1 MDLFS
6 EYGSAI
12 LEAFGLTLRLA
23 VFSGIFALLLGVVLA
38 VFRVSPVPV
47 LRWVGAA
54 VVYTF
59 RNTPLTLVMFFALFG
74 LVYQLHIYGPPEK
87 VTLSLSEQNFW
98 MAVLALSVYTS
109 TFVCEVL
116 RSGINTVPLG
126 QAEAA
131 RAIGLTFAQN
141 LRLVVLPQA
150 LRSVLNPLAS
160 VLIAMIK
167 NTTVAVTIGVVT
179 AKGVNEASGQMRT
192 MMENEADQI
201 VLIFVIFS
209 IGFMILTLPVGFLAG
224 WASKKFAVIR

>member
-12 LEAFGLTLRLA
+12 LEAFGLTFRLA
-23 VFSGIFALLLGVVLA
+23 VFSGVFSLLLGVVLA

-47 LRWVGAA
+47 LRWVGSA

-74 LVYQLHIYGPPEK
+74 LFYQLKLGANQDDP
-87 VTLSLSEQNFW
+87 LNEQNFQL
-98 MAVLALSVYTS
+98 AVLALSIYTS

-131 RAIGLTFAQN
+131 RAIGLTFSQN

-160 VLIAMIK
+160 VMIAMIK

-179 AKGVNEASGQMRT
+179 ATGVNEASGQMRT

-201 VLIFVIFS
+201 VLIFIIFS
-209 IGFMILTLPVGFLAG
+209 IGFMIMTLPVGFLAG

>member
-23 VFSGIFALLLGVVLA
+23 VFSGIFSLILGVVLA

-47 LRWVGAA
+47 LRWIGAA

-74 LVYQLHIYGPPEK
+74 LFYQLKIGASQTAP
-87 VTLSLSEQNFW
+87 LNEQNFQL
-98 MAVLALSVYTS
+98 AVIALSVYTS

-131 RAIGLTFAQN
+131 RAIGLTFSQN

-160 VLIAMIK
+160 VMIAMIK

-201 VLIFVIFS
+201 VLIFIIFA

>member
-12 LEAFGLTLRLA
+12 LEAFGLTFRLA
-23 VFSGIFALLLGVVLA
+23 VFSGVFSLLLGVVLA

-47 LRWVGAA
+47 LRWVGSA

-74 LVYQLHIYGPPEK
+74 LFYQLKLGANQDDP
-87 VTLSLSEQNFW
+87 LNEQNFQL
-98 MAVLALSVYTS
+98 AVLALSIYTS

-131 RAIGLTFAQN
+131 RAIGLTFSQN
-141 LRLVVLPQA
+141 LRLIVLPQA

-160 VLIAMIK
+160 VMIAMIK

-201 VLIFVIFS
+201 VLIFIIFS
-209 IGFMILTLPVGFLAG
+209 IGFMIMTLPVGFLAG

>member
-12 LEAFGLTLRLA
+12 LAAFGLTLRLA
-23 VFSGIFALLLGVVLA
+23 FFSGIFSLLLGVVLA

-47 LRWVGAA
+47 LRWVGSA

-59 RNTPLTLVMFFALFG
+59 RNTPLTLVMFFSMFG
-74 LVYQLHIYGPPEK
+74 LAFEFGLTFAKDIP
-87 VTLSLSEQNFW
+87 TQNFW
-98 MAVLALSVYTS
+98 LAVLALSIYTS

-131 RAIGLTFAQN
+131 RAIGLTFSQN
-141 LRLVVLPQA
+141 LRLIVLPQA

-179 AKGVNEASGQMRT
+179 ATGVNEASGQMRT

-201 VLIFVIFS
+201 VLIFIIFS
-209 IGFMILTLPVGFLAG
+209 AGFMIMTLPVGFLAG

>member
-12 LEAFGLTLRLA
+12 LEAFGLTFRLA
-23 VFSGIFALLLGVVLA
+23 VFSGIFSLLLGVVLA

-47 LRWVGAA
+47 LRWVGSA

-74 LVYQLHIYGPPEK
+74 LFYQLKLGASQDDP
-87 VTLSLSEQNFW
+87 LNEQNFQL
-98 MAVLALSVYTS
+98 AVLALSIYTS

-131 RAIGLTFAQN
+131 RAIGLTFSQN

-160 VLIAMIK
+160 VMIAMIK

-179 AKGVNEASGQMRT
+179 ATGVNEASGQMRT

-201 VLIFVIFS
+201 VLIFIIFS
-209 IGFMILTLPVGFLAG
+209 IGFMIMTLPVGFLAG

>member
-74 LVYQLHIYGPPEK
+74 LFYQLKLGASQEDP
-87 VTLSLSEQNFW
+87 LNEQNFQL
-98 MAVLALSVYTS
+98 AVLALSIYTS
-109 TFVCEVL
+109 TFICEVL

-131 RAIGLTFAQN
+131 RAIGLTFTQN
-141 LRLVVLPQA
+141 LRLIVLPQA

-179 AKGVNEASGQMRT
+179 ATGVNEASGQMRT

-201 VLIFVIFS
+201 VLIFIIFS
-209 IGFMILTLPVGFLAG
+209 IGFMIMTLPVGFLAG

>member
-23 VFSGIFALLLGVVLA
+23 VFSGVFSLLLGAVLA

-47 LRWVGAA
+47 LRWVGSA

-74 LVYQLHIYGPPEK
+74 LFYQLKLGANQDDP
-87 VTLSLSEQNFW
+87 LNEQNFQL
-98 MAVLALSVYTS
+98 AVLALSIYTS

-131 RAIGLTFAQN
+131 RAIGLTFSQN

-160 VLIAMIK
+160 VMIAMIK

-179 AKGVNEASGQMRT
+179 ATGVNEASGQMRT

-201 VLIFVIFS
+201 VLIFIIFS
-209 IGFMILTLPVGFLAG
+209 IGFMIMTLPVGFLAG

>member
-23 VFSGIFALLLGVVLA
+23 VFSGVFALLLGVVLA

-74 LVYQLHIYGPPEK
+74 LFYQLHLGASQDDP
-87 VTLSLSEQNFW
+87 LNEQNFQL
-98 MAVLALSVYTS
+98 AVLALSIYTS

-131 RAIGLTFAQN
+131 RAIGLTFSQN
-141 LRLVVLPQA
+141 LRLIVLPQA

-192 MMENEADQI
+192 MMENEANQI
-201 VLIFVIFS
+201 VLIFIIFS
-209 IGFMILTLPVGFLAG
+209 IGFMIMTLPVGFLAG

>member
-23 VFSGIFALLLGVVLA
+23 VFSGVFLLLLGVVLA

-74 LVYQLHIYGPPEK
+74 LVYQLHIYGPPEE

-109 TFVCEVL
+109 HIRLRGVAFWYQHRATGPSRG
-116 RSGINTVPLG
+116 RSGPWAHFLS
-126 QAEAA
+126 EP
-131 RAIGLTFAQN
+131 
-141 LRLVVLPQA
+141 LRLIVLP
-150 LRSVLNPLAS
+150 RRRCGRCSTRWRAS
-160 VLIAMIK
+160 
-167 NTTVAVTIGVVT
+167 
-179 AKGVNEASGQMRT
+179 
-192 MMENEADQI
+192 
-201 VLIFVIFS
+201 
-209 IGFMILTLPVGFLAG
+209 
-224 WASKKFAVIR
+224 

>member
-12 LEAFGLTLRLA
+12 LQAFGLTLRLA
-23 VFSGIFALLLGVVLA
+23 VYSGVFALLLGVALA

-59 RNTPLTLVMFFALFG
+59 RNTPLTLVMFFSMFG
-74 LVYQLHIYGPPEK
+74 LAFQFG
-87 VTLSLSEQNFW
+87 LSFSDDLPTQNFW
-98 MAVLALSVYTS
+98 LAVLALSVYTS

-131 RAIGLTFAQN
+131 RAIGLTFSQN
-141 LRLVVLPQA
+141 LRLIVLPQA

-201 VLIFVIFS
+201 VLIFIIFS
-209 IGFMILTLPVGFLAG
+209 IGFMLMTLPVGFLAG